1 MPKDVENCESFNTE
15 EEHVLEVSNDESL
28 IRNDVDLYDANE
40 DSGFN
45 VNDNDSAVEAVV
57 CHDAVD
63 NIADVD
69 ARSEDAA
76 IRRHDG
82 SLNLEQ
88 EVTKNVARVQVTPQF
103 IGQYPLP
110 RLDFW
115 KIVHQIKCTL

>member
-1 MPKDVENCESFNTE
+1 MQVKLCSDLRLAPESFCE
-15 EEHVLEVSNDESL
+15 L
-28 IRNDVDLYDANE
+28 DVNKY
-40 DSGFN
+40 SGSII
-45 VNDNDSAVEAVV
+45 NDNGSAAEKEV

-82 SLNLEQ
+82 SLNLGQ

-103 IGQYPLP
+103 TGQYPLP

-115 KIVHQIKCTL
+115 KS